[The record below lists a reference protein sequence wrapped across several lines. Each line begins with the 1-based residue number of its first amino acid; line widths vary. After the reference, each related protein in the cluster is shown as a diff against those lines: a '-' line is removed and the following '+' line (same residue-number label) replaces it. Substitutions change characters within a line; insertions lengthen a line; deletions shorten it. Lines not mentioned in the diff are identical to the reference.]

1 MLDHT
6 SSITFKFALDYGRTI
21 KHKTFVALKLI
32 FSFAAIFSL
41 CTPCASLAL
50 QIKPSISIELG
61 EDYELNNKLF
71 FHTPDGRYISG
82 MMLRKKNIS
91 TPCATILQFTI
102 YARPHDRDL
111 QTLKDIVDHGYVGV
125 MAYSRGKYLSEDAIR
140 PYETD
145 GVDARTVIDWISKQP
160 WSDGQVGMMGGSY
173 NGFTQWAASKQPHP
187 ALKTIIPVVAN
198 RPGMGLPMENNVF
211 INPNYQWAFY
221 VGNNRLLD
229 NKTNDDRQ
237 RFRNMQF
244 NWWYSGRPYRE
255 IDQVDGTPNP
265 WLQTWLQ
272 HPSYDRYWQ
281 DMAPYGKEFA
291 QITIPVLTIDGY
303 FNDSQVSSLDY
314 LRQHLQHY
322 PQAEHYLVIGPY
334 GHFGAQRGGEVKVN
348 ELEIDPAALFDI
360 NALSFAWMDYV
371 LKGKEKPAFLKD
383 RVNYFP
389 IGESQWRHAPSLP
402 AMSDQTL
409 RLYLTPDTKH
419 KQHRLTPTLENQ
431 KNYLKQVVDFA
442 DRKNSNND
450 YYPYPIVRNHI
461 DRSNGFIFVSDA
473 LNEDVLFNGSFSG
486 ELIAS
491 INKRDMDFGVT
502 LYELTPEGEYFHL
515 GYVINRASYL
525 HDPSQRQLL
534 KPNQVTR
541 LPLTQTKLISKRL
554 QKGSRI
560 ALYLNVNKNAFSQ
573 LNYGTGKDVSDESI
587 ADAKQ
592 KLVVTWLSG
601 SYLDLPLKRISP

>member
-1 MLDHT
+1 MTDSTHCTRRMFSRVHMFNSRKGPHVLWT
-6 SSITFKFALDYGRTI
+6 LLLGLWVAFFFVLPKSSQSKQA
-21 KHKTFVALKLI
+21 
-32 FSFAAIFSL
+32 
-41 CTPCASLAL
+41 PLATV
-50 QIKPSISIELG
+50 IELG
-61 EDYELNNKLF
+61 EEYELNNKLF
-71 FHTPDGRYISG
+71 FHTSDGTYLSG
-82 MMLRKKNIS
+82 MMLRKKNLT
-91 TPCATILQFTI
+91 TPSATILQFTI

-111 QTLKDIVDHGYVGV
+111 QTLKDIADHGYIGV
-125 MAYSRGKYLSEDAIR
+125 IAYSRGKYLSEDAIK

-145 GVDARTVIDWISKQP
+145 GTDARTVIDWISKQP

-173 NGFTQWAASKQPHP
+173 NGFTQWAASKQLHP
-187 ALKTIIPVVAN
+187 ALRTIIPVVAN
-198 RPGMGLPMENNVF
+198 RPGMGLPMENNIF

-291 QITIPVLTIDGY
+291 QIRIPVLTIDGY
-303 FNDSQVSSLDY
+303 YNDSQVSSLDY
-314 LRQHLQHY
+314 VRQHLQHY

-334 GHFGAQRGGEVKVN
+334 GHFGAQRGGEASLN
-348 ELEIDPAALFDI
+348 ELKIDPAALFDI
-360 NALSFAWMDYV
+360 KALSFAWMDYV

-389 IGESQWRHAPSLP
+389 IGESQWRHAPSLA

-409 RLYLTPDTKH
+409 RLYLSPDTKH
-419 KQHRLTPTLENQ
+419 KQHRLMPALENK
-431 KNYLKQVVDFA
+431 KNYVKQIVDFA
-442 DRKNSNND
+442 DRKISHND
-450 YYPYPIVRNHI
+450 YYPYPIMRKNI
-461 DRSNGFIFVSDA
+461 DRSNGYIFVSDA
-473 LNEDVLFNGSFSG
+473 FEEDVLLNGAFSG

-491 INKRDMDFGVT
+491 INKRDFDFGVT
-502 LYELTPEGEYFHL
+502 LYELTPEGDYFHL
-515 GYVINRASYL
+515 GYVIDRASYL

-534 KPNQVTR
+534 QPNKVTR

-560 ALYLNVNKNAFSQ
+560 VVYLNVNKNAFSQ
-573 LNYGTGKDVSDESI
+573 LNYGTSKDVSDESI
-587 ADAKQ
+587 RDAKQ
-592 KLVVTWLSG
+592 KLLVKWYAG
-601 SYLDLPLKRISP
+601 SYINLPLKRLPR